1 MPEYF
6 DAEALLADCRRK
18 QRRAGEVARRARRK
32 LGVETGARRSP
43 TYLTDGLTAE
53 EIERD
58 TRSIYKVL
66 AIWRKIGK
74 TSASPLTLPSG
85 KRLVPKTSST
95 AGRARREYAVTR
107 PRRRRG
113 VSA

>member
-43 TYLTDGLTAE
+43 TYGRGD
-53 EIERD
+53 
-58 TRSIYKVL
+58 
-66 AIWRKIGK
+66 
-74 TSASPLTLPSG
+74 
-85 KRLVPKTSST
+85 
-95 AGRARREYAVTR
+95 RARHALHLQSPRHLAQDRQNLGLSPHAPFWQEARPENVFDRRTR
-107 PRRRRG
+107 
-113 VSA
+113 